1 MASVKPFSPQF
12 IICKETYSKI
22 CLTYSKFYKSNEK
35 YFEDW
40 SNILLRFST
49 FGF

>member
-1 MASVKPFSPQF
+1 MESVKPFSPQF
-12 IICKETYSKI
+12 MICKETDSKI

-35 YFEDW
+35 YFEDS
-40 SNILLRFST
+40 SNILSRFST